1 MDIQALTQVPAEC
14 MCDAGAE
21 RDVWSKKK
29 RAGPGRRAVPL
40 GGPLRLD
47 HNNTGSF
54 SEESLSARR
63 ISQIVGDLG
72 RRNPSRA

>member
-29 RAGPGRRAVPL
+29 EPAPADAQCHWGARSGWTVARAFVRK
-40 GGPLRLD
+40 
-47 HNNTGSF
+47 F
-54 SEESLSARR
+54 ILS
-63 ISQIVGDLG
+63 
-72 RRNPSRA
+72 